1 MRYTV
6 DDILAMGPCID
17 YNRERVTELFAGR
30 ETITPFDV
38 AVMDIPKKDIG
49 WAIGRMLPWP
59 DGFVFPEGV
68 TYLSVENNPALTEL
82 TVPEGVTYLSVENNP
97 ALTELTVPEGVTYLR
112 VVNNGARLH
121 SNDNEKLCDPAKAR
135 PRRAYASCP
144 KTAQT

>member
-82 TVPEGVTYLSVENNP
+82 TVPEGVTYL
-97 ALTELTVPEGVTYLR
+97 R